1 MYKKWSLSFDLNKI
15 VSSFY
20 YKTTLHYR
28 ETKTI
33 TSLQILL
40 VSILFY
46 KTRKRVDSKNKTRQE
61 VSAKIHDNGKST
73 LLMFLIWIWITSSS
87 VLSITTDIFHWQSPS
102 SDEQFIPEPS
112 VHHLSGP
119 SRCGRPWGRRSPEKE
134 PEQLLSLN
142 IQKDLQ
148 TKCQFIYSLL
158 LAEEVQLA

>member
-28 ETKTI
+28 ETKII

-46 KTRKRVDSKNKTRQE
+46 KTRKRVDPKNKTRQE
-61 VSAKIHDNGKST
+61 VFAKIHDNGKST

-112 VHHLSGP
+112 VHRLSGP

-134 PEQLLSLN
+134 PEQFLTLN
-142 IQKDLQ
+142 I
-148 TKCQFIYSLL
+148 
-158 LAEEVQLA
+158 